1 MIHMVLELDTSVWSY
16 VWLNMDIDRFMHVH
30 WLNKHIPSSSDSF
43 RGSRSNVPP
52 QYQHAH
58 PGLRYSFLTPFLNKR
73 K

>member
-43 RGSRSNVPP
+43 RRPRSNVPP
-52 QYQHAH
+52 STNMHTQDSDIH
-58 PGLRYSFLTPFLNKR
+58 F
-73 K
+73 